1 MVKTGS
7 ELQTGVSPHLE
18 AQLGQSFSNS
28 SETSNVS
35 PLPEAEFD
43 SEALN
48 MKKMIK
54 WFRATQLGWIRWC
67 PHAVGG
73 GVGVGG
79 GNCWG
84 AGTRNEFRSVYSG
97 SGRGSDGWNNNRG
110 D

>member
-1 MVKTGS
+1 MWWCPGEFGFVDQVVETGKAHKLIFSLESVKRREIWG
-7 ELQTGVSPHLE
+7 
-18 AQLGQSFSNS
+18 
-28 SETSNVS
+28 
-35 PLPEAEFD
+35 
-43 SEALN
+43 
-48 MKKMIK
+48 

-84 AGTRNEFRSVYSG
+84 AGTRNEFRSGYSG